1 MTDFMTSRHTPGPWH
16 VYNVQTDPFA
26 RVGTYKH
33 AICTMAP
40 SGNVYADAAN
50 ARLIAAAPELL
61 AALEAFMGADDK
73 MQVAIGGNPIYVD
86 RFLARV
92 RALLAKAKGGEYGNA

>member
-1 MTDFMTSRHTPGPWH
+1 
-16 VYNVQTDPFA
+16 VYWENFKEETL
-26 RVGTYKH
+26 
-33 AICTMAP
+33 
-40 SGNVYADAAN
+40 AN

-92 RALLAKAKGGEYGNA
+92 RALLAKAKGGES

>member
-1 MTDFMTSRHTPGPWH
+1 MTDFTIPRHTPGPWH

-26 RVGTYKH
+26 RIGTYKH

-50 ARLIAAAPELL
+50 ARLIAAAPEML
-61 AALEAFMGADDK
+61 AILRDILAVD
-73 MQVAIGGNPIYVD
+73 QGGD
-86 RFLARV
+86 LTARIAAV
-92 RALLAKAKGGEYGNA
+92 IAKTERDNGNA